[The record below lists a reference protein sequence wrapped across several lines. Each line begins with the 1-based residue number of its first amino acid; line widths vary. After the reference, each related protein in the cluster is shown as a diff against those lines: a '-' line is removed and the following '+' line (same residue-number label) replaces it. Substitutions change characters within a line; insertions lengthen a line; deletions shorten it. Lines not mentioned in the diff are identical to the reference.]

1 MNPELRHAHYR
12 EFHFDPLAGK
22 EIDRVFADSK
32 CVLDSAQ
39 AGQIGLTIRV
49 LEALGSK
56 KKLIT
61 TNEDVVSYDFY
72 RPENIYI
79 YIYNGKIDLDNIFF
93 KENYKELS
101 KEIYDKYSL
110 RNWLKEIV
118 EG

>member
-1 MNPELRHAHYR
+1 M
-12 EFHFDPLAGK
+12 
-22 EIDRVFADSK
+22 
-32 CVLDSAQ
+32 
-39 AGQIGLTIRV
+39 
-49 LEALGSK
+49 LEALGAK